1 MLNTKLLR
9 NLGIASA
16 VVIAVIFGMGHIDQM
31 EKQADMQVIENPQ
44 QNTVFS
50 DEEFQKEMI
59 EKQEWMERLSAGHLH
74 CQMLTENSKEWD
86 SCHVEYFRDAIAFC
100 EKYPN
105 ENPQGC
111 VELRI
116 DIAKDPQL
124 SHLLS

>member
-1 MLNTKLLR
+1 MNLKLLR

-31 EKQADMQVIENPQ
+31 QKQADIQVIGNPQ
-44 QNTVFS
+44 QNTS
-50 DEEFQKEMI
+50 YLEEEFQKEAK
-59 EKQEWMERLSAGHLH
+59 EKQEWMEMLSAGHKH
-74 CQMLTENSKEWD
+74 CQTLTENSKEWD
-86 SCHVEYFRDAIAFC
+86 SCHLEYFRDAIEFC
-100 EKYPN
+100 EKYPD